1 MSPYIFQIAIC
12 DDDLT
17 DRTDIE
23 KNTQEICE
31 EEQIYAK
38 LFSYEN
44 SLDLLNDLKNG
55 KKFDILLLDVCMP
68 EVTGMEVAK
77 YLRENNLNTS
87 IIFISV
93 NLEMALQGYLVSAS
107 RYLIKPVKKEELR
120 EAILFCHEQST
131 AMKYLLLPVE
141 NYMRKISLQDIYYIE
156 IHGRKS
162 RIVTPNNIWDTR
174 RSMTELE
181 SQLIGQGFIRC
192 HKSYLVNSLH
202 ICAFGS
208 TFLELTDGKQI
219 PVSKHRLKEARELFF
234 SYMNR

>member
-1 MSPYIFQIAIC
+1 MSPYLFQIAIC

-55 KKFDILLLDVCMP
+55 KKFDILLLDVFMP

-87 IIFISV
+87 IIYC
-93 NLEMALQGYLVSAS
+93 E
-107 RYLIKPVKKEELR
+107 
-120 EAILFCHEQST
+120 T
-131 AMKYLLLPVE
+131 
-141 NYMRKISLQDIYYIE
+141 
-156 IHGRKS
+156 
-162 RIVTPNNIWDTR
+162 
-174 RSMTELE
+174 
-181 SQLIGQGFIRC
+181 
-192 HKSYLVNSLH
+192 
-202 ICAFGS
+202 
-208 TFLELTDGKQI
+208 LTSG
-219 PVSKHRLKEARELFF
+219 
-234 SYMNR
+234 